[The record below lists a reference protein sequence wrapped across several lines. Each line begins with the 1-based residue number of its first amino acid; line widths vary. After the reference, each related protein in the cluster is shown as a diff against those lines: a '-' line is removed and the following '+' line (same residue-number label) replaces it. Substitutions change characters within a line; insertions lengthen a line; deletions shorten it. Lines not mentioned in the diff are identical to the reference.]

1 MLTSLQHMVFFYVP
15 CASWHDCL
23 TFLHEG
29 SVESTAA
36 FQEERSTAYCI
47 VAVPAHISDNDLT
60 PTDMIPQ
67 LYWMCSN
74 GSGSA

>member
-15 CASWHDCL
+15 VHRGM
-23 TFLHEG
+23 TV
-29 SVESTAA
+29 SVFCMREVWKAPLLSRKRGQQPIALWLS
-36 FQEERSTAYCI
+36 Q
-47 VAVPAHISDNDLT
+47 HISDNDLT